1 MENEVQ
7 AVEEVAGLTNGNIIK
22 VAAVVLGIGAIIGI
36 GFGIKKLVDRKKEI
50 KLNCEN
56 VEQLPENEVQ

>member
-7 AVEEVAGLTNGNIIK
+7 VVEEVAGLTNGNVIK
-22 VAAVVLGIGAIIGI
+22 VAAVVLGIGAIVGI
-36 GFGIKKLVDRKKEI
+36 GFGIKKLIDKKKEI

-56 VEQLPENEVQ
+56 VEQLPESEIQ

>member
-7 AVEEVAGLTNGNIIK
+7 VVEEVAGLANGNVIK

-36 GFGIKKLVDRKKEI
+36 GFGIKKLIDKKKEI

-56 VEQLPENEVQ
+56 IEQLPESEIQ

>member
-7 AVEEVAGLTNGNIIK
+7 VVEEVAGLTKGNVVK
-22 VAAVVLGIGAIIGI
+22 VAAVVLGIGAIVGI
-36 GFGIKKLVDRKKEI
+36 GFGIKKLIDRKREI

-56 VEQLPENEVQ
+56 VEQLPETEIQ